1 MLLGEVFD
9 RFASESPVS
18 VMARAAFEHA
28 LSAEA
33 VDALFAEHAERQ
45 YTRELLFSQLVDLMG
60 LIVCRVQPSLN
71 AAIRKR
77 AADLGVPRKAV
88 YAKVAR
94 TEPGLGAA
102 LVRHTAARLGP
113 VVAALA
119 PGGADA
125 VPGYRVRVIDG
136 SHLPGTEHRLRP
148 LRRTRAGALPGQAVV
163 LFEPAS
169 GLVVDAIP
177 CEDAHAQERSLTP
190 AILGWAE
197 PATVWVGDR
206 NFCTTRLLA
215 GTAGRGG
222 CFVVRQH
229 GLTLTELGVG
239 DRRACGRTDTGAVFE
254 EAVRVSDG
262 AGGGLT
268 LRRVTVVLDTPT
280 RDGDREIRILTHL
293 PATVPASRVA
303 ELYRGRWAVEAA
315 FGELAAALHGEV
327 AGLGYPRAALF
338 AFAVALAAYNVLAV
352 VKAAVKAAHGDAVGP
367 GVSGYHVANEVAG
380 ASRGLLIA
388 IPAAE
393 WAPFARV
400 SAAGLAKVLVVLA
413 GQVRPAEFATSP
425 RGPKKPRPRR
435 ESATGIGHVATARL
449 LNAPTS

>member
-1 MLLGEVFD
+1 MLLGDVFD
-9 RFASESPVS
+9 RFAAESPVS

-28 LSAEA
+28 LSAGA
-33 VDALFAEHAERQ
+33 VDELFAEHAERQ

-60 LIVCRVQPSLN
+60 LVVCRVQPSLN

-77 AADLGVPRKAV
+77 ADDLGVTRKAV

-94 TEPGLGAA
+94 TEPALGAA

-113 VVAALA
+113 VVAALGPA
-119 PGGADA
+119 AEDR
-125 VPGYRVRVIDG
+125 VPGFRVRVIDG

-169 GLVVDAIP
+169 GLVLDAIP

-215 GTAGRGG
+215 GTAERGG

-239 DRRACGRTDTGAVFE
+239 ERAACGRTDTGTVFE
-254 EAVRVSDG
+254 EPLRVSDG
-262 AGGGLT
+262 AGGELT
-268 LRRVTVVLDTPT
+268 IRRVTVALDTPT
-280 RDGDREIRILTHL
+280 RDGDREIRILTNL
-293 PATVPASRVA
+293 PAAVPAARVA
-303 ELYRGRWAVEAA
+303 ELYHGRWGIEAA

-327 AGLGYPRAALF
+327 SGLGYPRAALF
-338 AFAVALAAYNVLAV
+338 AFAVALCSYNVLAV
-352 VKAAVKAAHGDAVGP
+352 IKASIRATHGAVEP

-393 WAPFARV
+393 WAAFARV
-400 SAAGLAKVLVVLA
+400 SAVGMAKVLVVLA
-413 GQVRPAEFATSP
+413 GQVRMAEFVTSP

-435 ESATGIGHVATARL
+435 ESATGTGHVATARL
-449 LNAPTS
+449 LKAPKS